1 MPGEKRRFKHL
12 LVFVLLALLIHAGV
26 VIPLLS
32 LIISLQPSPEEHSP
46 LQVDIWNR
54 TLATDQE
61 EEKTPKEEL
70 EEYEPIEEIP
80 KGQVVTIDPSQNR
93 QKPDKPRFLA
103 EYDSKTD
110 KETRSRIQAPGTGA
124 GSTSPQVPGQGQ
136 DSQTIPGGM
145 ISELHGVGP
154 LPSDLARAD
163 QGDFSADLRAPPSL
177 ENINLQPSMQAM
189 TQAIAGSGLDSL
201 KDVVDGDSTE
211 LNTAGWD
218 YASFFNRVK
227 KKVEQLWHPGVEYK
241 KRDPYGNVYGFKDRI
256 TVLLVVLRSDGTL
269 KHLYV
274 MDPSGAPFLDDEA
287 YTAVD
292 HAAPFPNVPPGLR
305 DKDDGLV
312 KFTFHFIVEIGSQPI
327 FRVRRYR

>member
-26 VIPLLS
+26 VIPVLG
-32 LIISLQPSPEEHSP
+32 LIISLEPDPEEHPP
-46 LQVDIWNR
+46 LQVDIWNH
-54 TLATDQE
+54 TLAKNQE
-61 EEKTPKEEL
+61 EEKTPEEEL

-80 KGQVVTIDPSQNR
+80 EGQVVTIDPSPNR
-93 QKPDKPRFLA
+93 EKPDKPRFLA
-103 EYDSKTD
+103 EYDSKV
-110 KETRSRIQAPGTGA
+110 ERESRSRIQAPGSGPTSA
-124 GSTSPQVPGQGQ
+124 GQQAPGQGQ
-136 DSQTIPGGM
+136 DSQTLPGGM

-163 QGDFSADLRAPPSL
+163 QGDISAEFRAPPSL
-177 ENINLQPSMQAM
+177 ENINTNPSMQAM

-201 KDVVDGDSTE
+201 KDVVDGDSTA
-211 LNTAGWD
+211 LNTSGWD

-227 KKVEQLWHPGVEYK
+227 KKVEQSWHPGVEYK

-256 TVLLVVLRSDGTL
+256 TVLLVVLRADGTL

-287 YTAVD
+287 YNAVD

-305 DKDDGLV
+305 DKNDGLV
-312 KFTFHFIVEIGSQPI
+312 KFTFHFIVEIGSQPV
-327 FRVRRYR
+327 FRMRRYN